1 MKVTLF
7 TLAGAIGLLTFAGSS
22 TARAQFT
29 SDTAFTSEDQVLTT
43 GTEVWG
49 GRANYG
55 GGNFDLSDG
64 VSFDT
69 QFAGGTTYAGTSLSG
84 ITVRTDGAYRDDYTG
99 VSAFSDSALNN
110 VLTYDMSTG
119 GVIFDIAGLTAG
131 DTYTVQFF
139 SAMTNNGDY
148 TSGGGAPVESGTLPI
163 ANNTSGGSS
172 TISFGQTY
180 DAGSDSYTG
189 TGVYTVSDTF
199 VAGSDGTQDFY
210 ITCPSGSVAQL
221 AAAEIRLAP
230 EPSTY
235 AMMLGGV
242 ALLGFVLRRKAAARS

>member
-69 QFAGGTTYAGTSLSG
+69 QFAGGTRGHLALGHHGADGWCLS
-84 ITVRTDGAYRDDYTG
+84 
-99 VSAFSDSALNN
+99 
-110 VLTYDMSTG
+110 
-119 GVIFDIAGLTAG
+119 
-131 DTYTVQFF
+131 
-139 SAMTNNGDY
+139 
-148 TSGGGAPVESGTLPI
+148 
-163 ANNTSGGSS
+163 
-172 TISFGQTY
+172 
-180 DAGSDSYTG
+180 
-189 TGVYTVSDTF
+189 
-199 VAGSDGTQDFY
+199 
-210 ITCPSGSVAQL
+210 
-221 AAAEIRLAP
+221 
-230 EPSTY
+230 
-235 AMMLGGV
+235 
-242 ALLGFVLRRKAAARS
+242 